1 VKLAMEITNKQ
12 INMLKAAFVSFV
24 IHCLGLTSIA
34 FFMTLTVHQPQTIQI
49 LLATLD
55 PAGGGE
61 IQQMSE
67 AKKRPNQPAERSPDR
82 QKPSRRIPLSELT
95 SAKIPAPTDQTS
107 TDNFS
112 SLIPLSSSAP
122 KTAAPAAAASQDGS
136 GTGSGGGAGSGAGNY
151 NGPGQGS
158 GSLEGLKNQ
167 YLREHFTYIR
177 DLILK
182 NITYPPLAKKVGW
195 QGRVL
200 VSFVIMEDGRVT
212 NIKIV
217 KSSGHA
223 VLDRNVLETIREV
236 QPFPKPPVRAELF
249 IPVNYV
255 LKS

>member
-1 VKLAMEITNKQ
+1 MAMEITNKQ
-12 INMLKAAFVSFV
+12 INMLKAAFISFV
-24 IHCLGLTSIA
+24 IHCLCLTSIA

-61 IQQMSE
+61 IQQMPE
-67 AKKRPNQPAERSPDR
+67 AKKRPNQPAKRLPDR

-95 SAKIPAPTDQTS
+95 PAKIPAPTDQTS

-112 SLIPLSSSAP
+112 SLNPLSSSAL
-122 KTAAPAAAASQDGS
+122 KTEAVQDGS

-151 NGPGQGS
+151 NGPGRGS
-158 GSLEGLKNQ
+158 GSLDGLKNQ

-200 VSFVIMEDGRVT
+200 VSFIIMEDGRVT

>member
-1 VKLAMEITNKQ
+1 MKLAMEITNKQ

-61 IQQMSE
+61 IQQMPE

-95 SAKIPAPTDQTS
+95 SAKIPAPTDQIS
-107 TDNFS
+107 PDNLP
-112 SLIPLSSSAP
+112 SLNPLSSSVL
-122 KTAAPAAAASQDGS
+122 KTAAPAAAAVQDGS
-136 GTGSGGGAGSGAGNY
+136 GTGSGGGAGNY
-151 NGPGQGS
+151 NGPGRGS

-200 VSFVIMEDGRVT
+200 VSFIVMEDGRVT

>member
-1 VKLAMEITNKQ
+1 MAMEITNKQ
-12 INMLKAAFVSFV
+12 INMLKAAFISFV
-24 IHCLGLTSIA
+24 IHCLCLTSIA

-55 PAGGGE
+55 PAGGGGE
-61 IQQMSE
+61 IQQMPG
-67 AKKRPNQPAERSPDR
+67 AKKRPNQPAKRSPDR
-82 QKPSRRIPLSELT
+82 QKPSRLIPLSELT
-95 SAKIPAPTDQTS
+95 PAKIPAPTDQTS

-112 SLIPLSSSAP
+112 SLNPLSSSAL
-122 KTAAPAAAASQDGS
+122 KTEAVQDGS

-151 NGPGQGS
+151 NGPGRGS
-158 GSLEGLKNQ
+158 GSLDGLKNQ

-200 VSFVIMEDGRVT
+200 VSFIIMEDGRVT

>member
-1 VKLAMEITNKQ
+1 MKLAMEITNKQ

-24 IHCLGLTSIA
+24 IHCLCLTSIA
-34 FFMTLTVHQPQTIQI
+34 FFMTLTVRQPQTIQI

-55 PAGGGE
+55 PAGGGGE
-61 IQQMSE
+61 MQQMPE
-67 AKKRPNQPAERSPDR
+67 EKKRPNQPAKRSPDR

-95 SAKIPAPTDQTS
+95 PAKIPVPKDQIS
-107 TDNFS
+107 PDNFP
-112 SLIPLSSSAP
+112 SLNPLSSSAL
-122 KTAAPAAAASQDGS
+122 KAAAVQNGS

-151 NGPGQGS
+151 NGPGRGS
-158 GSLEGLKNQ
+158 GSLEGLKSQ
-167 YLREHFTYIR
+167 YLREHFAYIR

-200 VSFVIMEDGRVT
+200 VSFIIMEDGRVT

>member
-1 VKLAMEITNKQ
+1 MEITNKQ
-12 INMLKAAFVSFV
+12 INMLKAAFISFV
-24 IHCLGLTSIA
+24 IHCLCLTSIA

-61 IQQMSE
+61 IQQMPE
-67 AKKRPNQPAERSPDR
+67 AKKRPNQPAKRLPDR

-95 SAKIPAPTDQTS
+95 PAKIPAPTDQTS

-112 SLIPLSSSAP
+112 SLNPLSSSALE
-122 KTAAPAAAASQDGS
+122 TEAVQDGS
-136 GTGSGGGAGSGAGNY
+136 GMGSGGGAGSGAGSF
-151 NGPGQGS
+151 NGPGRGS
-158 GSLEGLKNQ
+158 GSLDGLKNQ

-200 VSFVIMEDGRVT
+200 VSFIIMEDGRVT

>member
-1 VKLAMEITNKQ
+1 MAMEITNKQ
-12 INMLKAAFVSFV
+12 INMLKAAFISFV
-24 IHCLGLTSIA
+24 IHCLCLTSIA

-61 IQQMSE
+61 IQQMPE
-67 AKKRPNQPAERSPDR
+67 AKKRPNQPAKRLPDR

-95 SAKIPAPTDQTS
+95 PAKIPAPTDQTS

-112 SLIPLSSSAP
+112 SLNPLSSSALE
-122 KTAAPAAAASQDGS
+122 TEAVQDGS

-151 NGPGQGS
+151 NGPGRGS
-158 GSLEGLKNQ
+158 GSLDGLKNQ

-200 VSFVIMEDGRVT
+200 VSFIIMEDGRVT

>member
-1 VKLAMEITNKQ
+1 MEITNKQ
-12 INMLKAAFVSFV
+12 INMLKAAFISFV
-24 IHCLGLTSIA
+24 IHCLCLTSIA

-55 PAGGGE
+55 PTGGGE
-61 IQQMSE
+61 IQQMPE
-67 AKKRPNQPAERSPDR
+67 AKKRPNQPAKRSPDR

-95 SAKIPAPTDQTS
+95 PAKIPAPTDQTS

-112 SLIPLSSSAP
+112 SLNPLSSSAL
-122 KTAAPAAAASQDGS
+122 KTEAVQDGS

-151 NGPGQGS
+151 NGPGRGS

-200 VSFVIMEDGRVT
+200 VSFIIMEDGRVT

>member
-1 VKLAMEITNKQ
+1 MEITNKQ

-24 IHCLGLTSIA
+24 IHCLCLTSIA
-34 FFMTLTVHQPQTIQI
+34 FFMTLTVRQPQTIQI

-55 PAGGGE
+55 PAGGGGE
-61 IQQMSE
+61 MQQMPE
-67 AKKRPNQPAERSPDR
+67 EKKRPNQPAKRSPDR

-95 SAKIPAPTDQTS
+95 PAKIPVPKDQIS
-107 TDNFS
+107 PDNFP
-112 SLIPLSSSAP
+112 SLNPLSSSAL
-122 KTAAPAAAASQDGS
+122 KAAAVQNGS

-151 NGPGQGS
+151 NGPGRGS
-158 GSLEGLKNQ
+158 GSLDGLKNQ
-167 YLREHFTYIR
+167 YLREHFAYIR
-177 DLILK
+177 DLILN

-200 VSFVIMEDGRVT
+200 VSFIIMEDGRVT

>member
-1 VKLAMEITNKQ
+1 
-12 INMLKAAFVSFV
+12 
-24 IHCLGLTSIA
+24 
-34 FFMTLTVHQPQTIQI
+34 MTLTVHQPQTIQI

-55 PAGGGE
+55 PAGGGGE
-61 IQQMSE
+61 IQQMPE
-67 AKKRPNQPAERSPDR
+67 AKKRPNQPAKRSPDR

-95 SAKIPAPTDQTS
+95 PAKIPAPKDQIS
-107 TDNFS
+107 PDNFP
-112 SLIPLSSSAP
+112 SLNPLSSSAL
-122 KTAAPAAAASQDGS
+122 KTATPAAAAVQAGSGTGS

-151 NGPGQGS
+151 NGPGRGS

-167 YLREHFTYIR
+167 YLREHFAYIR
-177 DLILK
+177 DLILN

-200 VSFVIMEDGRVT
+200 VSFIIMEDGRVT